1 MAEKKL
7 RPQHPIKERLGVVGG
22 QAVLEGVMMK
32 NKDRCSVAVRKEDG
46 TVTVINS
53 TFTSV
58 RKKHKILNLPLIRGV
73 VNFVEM
79 LILSFSTLTTSAE
92 ALGIDDT
99 EPENKFE
106 EWLLKTFGEHLFGA
120 LMFVAGILGVALAL
134 LIFVGLPALITKG
147 LALLFH
153 TTFSHFVTSL
163 IEGVL
168 KIAIF
173 IAYLSLVSLMKDIR
187 RTFEYHGAEHKS
199 IFCYEDG
206 VELTPENVKKYIRF
220 HPRCGTSFIFIVLI
234 VSILVGALPFLPANP
249 AWLRVLCKLALLPL
263 IVGIGYEFIRFAGRH
278 DNAFT
283 RFLSAPGL
291 WIQRLTTKE
300 PDLEQIAVAIAALKA
315 SMPDEFPG
323 YPTEDDDVM
332 VVTTHS
338 AAKRAEEAAKA
349 AAAAANEA
357 AETVTEAADAVT
369 DAADTVVEAAG
380 PVADAAAPSETEE
393 SNES

>member
-7 RPQHPIKERLGVVGG
+7 RPQHPIRERLGVVGG

-46 TVTVINS
+46 TVEVINN
-53 TFTSV
+53 TFVSV

-79 LILSFSTLTTSAE
+79 MILSFSTLTTSAE

-147 LALLFH
+147 LALLFR

-220 HPRCGTSFIFIVLI
+220 HPRCGTSFIFVMLI
-234 VSILVGALPFLPANP
+234 LSIFIGALPFIPTESVP
-249 AWLRVLCKLALLPL
+249 LRVLCKFALIPVL
-263 IVGIGYEFIRFAGRH
+263 VGVGYEFIILAGKH

-283 RFLSAPGL
+283 RILSAPGL
-291 WIQRLTTKE
+291 WMQRITTRE
-300 PDLEQIAVAIAALKA
+300 PDLEEIECAIAALKS
-315 SMPDEFPG
+315 SMPDQFPDFDPHV
-323 YPTEDDDVM
+323 YDHPVKKDETLKTEEVF
-332 VVTTHS
+332 S
-338 AAKRAEEAAKA
+338 AEEPAPTGKKESG
-349 AAAAANEA
+349 N
-357 AETVTEAADAVT
+357 AE
-369 DAADTVVEAAG
+369 
-380 PVADAAAPSETEE
+380 
-393 SNES
+393 